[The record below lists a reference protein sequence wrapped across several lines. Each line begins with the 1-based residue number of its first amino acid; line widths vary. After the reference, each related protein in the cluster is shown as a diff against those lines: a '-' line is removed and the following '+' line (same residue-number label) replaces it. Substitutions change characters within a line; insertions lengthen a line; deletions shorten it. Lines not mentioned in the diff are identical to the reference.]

1 MNLSKAILIFSFL
14 YFLGF
19 FVWGNFSELY
29 KPLFILYVVLVEI
42 LNIVGI
48 NYIFKGGYMRNKEG
62 LVDDLITSIPGE
74 WKFDEQVSQHFD
86 THVRKSVPLY
96 EEVQKAVIEISEWFI
111 RDNSVVY
118 DLGSS
123 TGETISLLLQK
134 HSRKKNVRFIGV
146 EESLPMI
153 EIARKKCSSELVQF
167 LQQHI
172 EEINELANIDLVL
185 SLYTLQF
192 LPLWKR
198 KKSYNGYIMD

>member
-1 MNLSKAILIFSFL
+1 
-14 YFLGF
+14 
-19 FVWGNFSELY
+19 
-29 KPLFILYVVLVEI
+29 
-42 LNIVGI
+42 
-48 NYIFKGGYMRNKEG
+48 MRNKEG

-192 LPLWKR
+192 LPMQYVLRICNSLIIRYCFSNYSCWGTNEGQKNGDNLQR
-198 KKSYNGYIMD
+198 KH

>member
-1 MNLSKAILIFSFL
+1 
-14 YFLGF
+14 
-19 FVWGNFSELY
+19 
-29 KPLFILYVVLVEI
+29 
-42 LNIVGI
+42 
-48 NYIFKGGYMRNKEG
+48 MRNKEG

-167 LQQHI
+167 LQQH
-172 EEINELANIDLVL
+172 
-185 SLYTLQF
+185 
-192 LPLWKR
+192 R
-198 KKSYNGYIMD
+198 KKTPVLLDQKLLFIVLFMALLVICNFLNYTKII

>member
-1 MNLSKAILIFSFL
+1 
-14 YFLGF
+14 
-19 FVWGNFSELY
+19 
-29 KPLFILYVVLVEI
+29 
-42 LNIVGI
+42 
-48 NYIFKGGYMRNKEG
+48 MRNKEG

-172 EEINELANIDLVL
+172 EEINDPWKKRRWNKSGCRLF
-185 SLYTLQF
+185 YHGK
-192 LPLWKR
+192 KR
-198 KKSYNGYIMD
+198 KQPQSCFCRRRTGNPHTGI

>member
-1 MNLSKAILIFSFL
+1 
-14 YFLGF
+14 
-19 FVWGNFSELY
+19 
-29 KPLFILYVVLVEI
+29 
-42 LNIVGI
+42 
-48 NYIFKGGYMRNKEG
+48 MRNKEG

-134 HSRKKNVRFIGV
+134 HSRKKHTRQVMKVFPV
-146 EESLPMI
+146 YLKF
-153 EIARKKCSSELVQF
+153 RK
-167 LQQHI
+167 
-172 EEINELANIDLVL
+172 
-185 SLYTLQF
+185 
-192 LPLWKR
+192 R
-198 KKSYNGYIMD
+198 

>member
-134 HSRKKNVRFIGV
+134 HSRKR
-146 EESLPMI
+146 M
-153 EIARKKCSSELVQF
+153 
-167 LQQHI
+167 
-172 EEINELANIDLVL
+172 
-185 SLYTLQF
+185 
-192 LPLWKR
+192 
-198 KKSYNGYIMD
+198 

>member
-1 MNLSKAILIFSFL
+1 
-14 YFLGF
+14 
-19 FVWGNFSELY
+19 
-29 KPLFILYVVLVEI
+29 
-42 LNIVGI
+42 
-48 NYIFKGGYMRNKEG
+48 MRNKEG

-111 RDNSVVY
+111 RDNSVGY

-134 HSRKKNVRFIGV
+134 HSRKK
-146 EESLPMI
+146 EC
-153 EIARKKCSSELVQF
+153 EIHRSRRKFTNDRDCKKKCSSELVQF

-172 EEINELANIDLVL
+172 EEINE
-185 SLYTLQF
+185 F
-192 LPLWKR
+192 C
-198 KKSYNGYIMD
+198 